1 MQIENSV
8 SLIVPHAKILF
19 LTWNHQTIILPT
31 FLVVDGSYTEQALND
46 TTH

>member
-8 SLIVPHAKILF
+8 SLIVPLPKILF
-19 LTWNHQTIILPT
+19 LTWNRQTTILRI
-31 FLVVDGSYTEQALND
+31 LLAVDGSYTKQALND